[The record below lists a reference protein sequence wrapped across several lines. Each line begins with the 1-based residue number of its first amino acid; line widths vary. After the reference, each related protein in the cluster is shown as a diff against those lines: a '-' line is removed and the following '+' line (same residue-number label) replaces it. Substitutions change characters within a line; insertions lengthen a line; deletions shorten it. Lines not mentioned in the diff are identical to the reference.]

1 MFNNEKPNAATTLIR
16 TVNLSFKEGY
26 LGTQGLLFI
35 GDPHLWSKR
44 PGRRRDVSY
53 LDTILEKLTKIAN
66 ISNNNH
72 LLPVFLG
79 DLFHEDDDSE
89 PEMLVKIIKVLQLF
103 NRKPVTIVGNHEKD
117 EWVLKEKNALA
128 LLKVTGLIDVIEKN
142 SFWGK
147 IALTDPE
154 TGIVHNVAI
163 GGTPYGQTIPYD
175 LTSFICEEGGTSIR
189 EDLDKENTVLAK
201 EKVKS
206 LAGRSG
212 VNLLSESNVNE
223 HILPNNELNNYIH
236 EKLDCKSVIWLTH
249 HDLAFENTYPNSIPL
264 HNIDGVDMMING
276 HIHGTKKPVKVG
288 NTACYNPGNIS
299 RLSIDMSEH
308 LPSVWMWNPF
318 LNKIM
323 PSAKGVSVPHLE
335 QIVLPHV
342 SGEEI
347 FNFEGRHTQKSLI
360 EVLPEEIEH
369 SVFVELLNTENNSNN
384 KTDDGIYLKESM
396 DQIFNEKETSEPV
409 KLILEN
415 LFHRAL
421 KE

>member
-1 MFNNEKPNAATTLIR
+1 MFNEEKPDALKNIIR
-16 TVNLSFKEGY
+16 NPNLNFADMPE
-26 LGTQGLLFI
+26 TQGVLFV

-44 PGRRRDVSY
+44 PGRRRDESF
-53 LDTILEKLTKIAN
+53 LNTILNKLTKVASIAN
-66 ISNNNH
+66 NNN
-72 LLPVFLG
+72 LLAVILG
-79 DLFHEDDDSE
+79 DLFHEDDDYE

-103 NRKPVTIVGNHEKD
+103 KRKPVTIVGNHEKD

-128 LLKVTGLIDVIEKN
+128 LLKVTNQIDVIEKN

-147 IALTDPE
+147 LTLTNPKDKNH
-154 TGIVHNVAI
+154 THNIAI

-175 LTSFICEEGGTSIR
+175 LTSFLKTEGGSSIR
-189 EDLDKENTVLAK
+189 AELDKENLNLAK
-201 EKVKS
+201 EKMKS
-206 LAGRSG
+206 LAGRGG

-223 HILPNNELNNYIH
+223 NILPNDEINNQIH
-236 EKLDCKSVIWLTH
+236 EALNCETVIWLTH

-299 RLSIDMSEH
+299 RLSIDMAEH
-308 LPSVWMWNPF
+308 LPSVWMWTPF
-318 LNKIM
+318 IEKQM
-323 PSAKGVSVPHLE
+323 PSSKGIMVPYLE

-342 SGEEI
+342 TGEEI

-369 SVFVELLNTENNSNN
+369 SVFVELLKTENNSNN

-396 DQIFNEKETSEPV
+396 DAIFQEKETIEPV
-409 KLILEN
+409 KLILEH
-415 LFHRAL
+415 LFHKAL

>member
-1 MFNNEKPNAATTLIR
+1 MFNKEKPDAMINIVR
-16 TVNLSFKEGY
+16 TPDLLFNTSIPETYGV
-26 LGTQGLLFI
+26 LFI

-44 PGRRRDVSY
+44 PGRRRDESF
-53 LDTILEKLTKIAN
+53 LDTILKKLTKVAN
-66 ISNNNH
+66 ISNNNK

-79 DLFHEDDDSE
+79 DLFHEDDDYE
-89 PEMLVKIIKVLQLF
+89 PEMLVKVIKVLQLF
-103 NRKPVTIVGNHEKD
+103 ERKPVTIVGNHEKD
-117 EWVLKEKNALA
+117 EWVLREKNALA
-128 LLKVTGLIDVIEKN
+128 LLKVTGQIDVIEKN
-142 SFWGK
+142 GFWGK
-147 IALTDPE
+147 LSLTNPE
-154 TGIVHNVAI
+154 NKEVHNIAI

-175 LTSFICEEGGTSIR
+175 LTSFLEKDGGTSIR
-189 EDLDKENTVLAK
+189 DDFDKINSDLAK
-201 EKVKS
+201 EKVKA

-212 VNLLSESNVNE
+212 VNLLSESNINDA
-223 HILPNNELNNYIH
+223 ILPDEKINNDIH
-236 EKLDCKSVIWLTH
+236 KKLDCDTVIWLTH

-288 NTACYNPGNIS
+288 NTVCYNPGNIS
-299 RLSIDMSEH
+299 RLSIDMAEH
-308 LPSVWMWNPF
+308 LPSVWIWNPF
-318 LNKIM
+318 LNKNM
-323 PSAKGVSVPHLE
+323 PSSKGVNVPYLE

-396 DQIFNEKETSEPV
+396 DEIFQEKETIEPV
-409 KLILEN
+409 KLILQN
-415 LFHRAL
+415 LFHKAL